1 MTTEIDKF
9 FGELP
14 SEDKRPQDIFKEET
28 PKEEPIDEAKP
39 EEGDGKEEST
49 HKNRAYRRL
58 EEKYQR
64 ERESNIALAARLQAE
79 TEAKAKYEPQGPS
92 DAPAEWIALY
102 GDTPEAQKAW
112 KMQETLLARVEENAK
127 EKALAEFENRNVKA
141 QEAQK
146 GFEEFI
152 DLELESLEDNFN
164 VDLTSNAPSARK
176 ARREFLEMVQNLSPK
191 DENGVITGYAD
202 FGATFEQYQ
211 KIRSQE
217 TPDETSARRKEIA
230 SRSMKKAGTGEG
242 QTTQPTPGFRGWMKD
257 YNIDG
262 N

>member
-1 MTTEIDKF
+1 MNEIDKF
-9 FGELP
+9 FGDLP
-14 SEDKRPQDIFKEET
+14 SEDKKPQDFSPEKKPEEET
-28 PKEEPIDEAKP
+28 KP
-39 EEGDGKEEST
+39 EEGEEKDEEQP

-58 EEKYQR
+58 EERYQK

-79 TEAKAKYEPQGPS
+79 SEAKQRETPRGPS
-92 DAPAEWIALY
+92 DAPAEWVALY

-112 KMQETLLARVEENAK
+112 KMQETLLARVAENAK
-127 EKALAEFENRNVKA
+127 DAALTEFEARNTRA
-141 QEAQK
+141 QEEQK

-191 DENGVITGYAD
+191 DENGTITGYAD

-211 KIRSQE
+211 KLKAQE

-230 SRSMKKAGTGEG
+230 SRSMKKAGTGENTVP
-242 QTTQPTPGFRGWMKD
+242 QITPGFRGWEKD
-257 YNIDG
+257 YNLNG
-262 N
+262 